1 MNIIGKWNVK
11 KVGIFDMEEGLL
23 MKSLDELKAM
33 EQTEEIAEALE
44 MGSLTFMVA
53 NEETLKICMMVPAE
67 AIEEA
72 RAAGEEVFLNEDGSV
87 TVQEMPWKEENGE
100 LFYLTSDEG
109 EIDGEAIDPWQP
121 LNIDEDGLLVIGVM
135 GLEKE

>member
-23 MKSLDELKAM
+23 MKTLDELKAM
-33 EQTEEIAEALE
+33 EQTEEIAETLE

-72 RAAGEEVFLNEDGSV
+72 RAAGEEVLLNEDGSV

-100 LFYLTSDEG
+100 LFCLTSDEG
-109 EIDGEAIDPWQP
+109 EIDGEAIDSWQP
-121 LNIDEDGLLVIGVM
+121 LNIDEDGLLIIGVM